1 MFFYSKRYLV
11 AFFLILIL
19 LLILVYIVS
28 VNSIPEN
35 VILFNGSELMLKTIV
50 GIKVKQIESDSKEQT
65 LQTSSNIEENT
76 KMNRIK
82 CNE

>member
-1 MFFYSKRYLV
+1 
-11 AFFLILIL
+11 
-19 LLILVYIVS
+19 
-28 VNSIPEN
+28 
-35 VILFNGSELMLKTIV
+35 MLKTIV